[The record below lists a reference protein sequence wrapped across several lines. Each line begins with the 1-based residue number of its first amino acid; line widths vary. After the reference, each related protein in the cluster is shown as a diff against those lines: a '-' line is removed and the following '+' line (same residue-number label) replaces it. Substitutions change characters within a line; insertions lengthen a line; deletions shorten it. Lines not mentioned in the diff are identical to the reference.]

1 MATTSKRMRR
11 LDDETTHILRTK
23 AVAGARRSCGLL
35 LATAAQ
41 TAAQQPPDAA
51 QTLSRWTSPTPAD
64 QLAADTT
71 VVPSG
76 MGALFV
82 PAMTGSDEPEALVF
96 QGEKRV
102 GGGPNGRRIVLAPG
116 ATPCASA
123 PRRSI
128 RW

>member
-1 MATTSKRMRR
+1 MTKR
-11 LDDETTHILRTK
+11 RTFYEPK
-23 AVAGARRSCGLL
+23 LWQALGAAAAML
-35 LATAAQ
+35 LATASQ
-41 TAAQQPPDAA
+41 TAAQPAPDVA
-51 QTLSRWTSPTPAD
+51 QTLYRWAAPTAAD

-71 VVPSG
+71 VVPAG

-82 PAMTGSDEPEALVF
+82 PAMTNGSDEPEALVY
-96 QGEKRV
+96 QGQQQV
-102 GGGPNGRRIVLAPG
+102 GARPERPSGSSWRQA

>member
-1 MATTSKRMRR
+1 MIKRRTFYEPR
-11 LDDETTHILRTK
+11 LWRAL
-23 AVAGARRSCGLL
+23 AVAAALL

-51 QTLSRWTSPTPAD
+51 QTLYRWTSSTPAD

-96 QGEKRV
+96 QGGSGSAAARTA
-102 GGGPNGRRIVLAPG
+102 NGSSWRQG

-128 RW
+128 KWLPSLST